1 MSYNSTGWDDNKANF
16 VNILLQA
23 HAILICGLQEHFKLE
38 NNLYKLACFKD
49 YEVFSIPAVKNNN
62 QVHRGRPSGGLSLIY
77 HQSLCKFATQMRV
90 PNSTRVH
97 GLKLN
102 LPHSPMLVINTY
114 FPNDPQTV
122 DFDDGELLR
131 TLEDIKYLI
140 NEIDDTYT
148 IIMMG
153 DLNTDFRRNTTYV
166 DIVKDFCDEVNI
178 ETVWSS
184 YPCEF
189 TYYHERLQANRTI
202 VSKSVIDHF
211 CVSSHSMISV
221 KEAQPLNIKDNRSN
235 HDPIFL
241 KLDTSLFITPS
252 EDYVEH
258 RTNKI
263 QWNRATPDQISQ
275 YKSDLSHKLSTI
287 HIDEPALSCT
297 NAHCDSEGHRL
308 AIDQM
313 CVDVFNSVSIA
324 VSENIPRANTKSFT
338 GDCIPGWNDS
348 VQEWKDLSIFWK
360 AVWISAGRPLDT
372 DLHRTMKYHRNQ
384 YHYAIRRAKKHEDQI
399 RKNKLLLA
407 CMNNQVTDIF
417 TEIRSMRNKNNSQFS
432 NVIDGKTSKGDIAE
446 HFKDLYEKIYNC
458 HDDKEEFLNLKNEL
472 SNNIP
477 QTDVNIL
484 EKISPSIIRK
494 IIKNFHSGKND
505 SYYDWRS
512 NAMKHAVDILD
523 VPLCDILKSMIT
535 HGHIPPIFLLCN
547 LIPILKDNR
556 GSKMSSSNY
565 RLIAISS
572 LMLKIFDHVI
582 LALCGDQLIPSKHQ
596 FGFQKGKST
605 TLCTWAVTETIN
617 YFRNRGSPVFLCFLD
632 LTKAFDCVKFSILF
646 EKLKDKIPA
655 ILLRFLIVSYIQQN
669 CVVMWDNYKSSSF
682 SISNGVRQGAVLS
695 PALFNYYIDNLY
707 KELMKTGHGCKIDS
721 VYFGCFAYADDLALL
736 APSREALQALINK
749 CSEFFSKHG
758 IKIST
763 HEDVKKTK
771 TKILVFGLKNNPTP
785 FTLNN
790 KQLPIVDS
798 WQHLGH
804 LVHCD
809 GSSKHDLEEKRRY
822 IVGKIHSLYQEL
834 GNLHPVVLFTILRSY
849 VFHLYGCQLWD
860 IYSKEAEKLWAT
872 WHKTIKLA
880 YNLPFATHR
889 YLLNALVNYDHIKK
903 QVIKRFIK
911 FHKTVTESDI
921 PQIKILHNTQ
931 SKDYR
936 SVYGRNISH
945 ILRDS
950 GAIALEQVNLA
961 NITINPVPPGCEWRI
976 NFLVDVLSE
985 RLYGDT
991 LSRDESDL
999 ILTHICVD

>member
-1 MSYNSTGWDDNKANF
+1 
-16 VNILLQA
+16 
-23 HAILICGLQEHFKLE
+23 
-38 NNLYKLACFKD
+38 
-49 YEVFSIPAVKNNN
+49 
-62 QVHRGRPSGGLSLIY
+62 
-77 HQSLCKFATQMRV
+77 
-90 PNSTRVH
+90 
-97 GLKLN
+97 
-102 LPHSPMLVINTY
+102 
-114 FPNDPQTV
+114 
-122 DFDDGELLR
+122 
-131 TLEDIKYLI
+131 
-140 NEIDDTYT
+140 
-148 IIMMG
+148 
-153 DLNTDFRRNTTYV
+153 
-166 DIVKDFCDEVNI
+166 
-178 ETVWSS
+178 
-184 YPCEF
+184 
-189 TYYHERLQANRTI
+189 
-202 VSKSVIDHF
+202 
-211 CVSSHSMISV
+211 
-221 KEAQPLNIKDNRSN
+221 
-235 HDPIFL
+235 
-241 KLDTSLFITPS
+241 
-252 EDYVEH
+252 
-258 RTNKI
+258 
-263 QWNRATPDQISQ
+263 
-275 YKSDLSHKLSTI
+275 
-287 HIDEPALSCT
+287 
-297 NAHCDSEGHRL
+297 
-308 AIDQM
+308 
-313 CVDVFNSVSIA
+313 
-324 VSENIPRANTKSFT
+324 
-338 GDCIPGWNDS
+338 
-348 VQEWKDLSIFWK
+348 
-360 AVWISAGRPLDT
+360 
-372 DLHRTMKYHRNQ
+372 
-384 YHYAIRRAKKHEDQI
+384 
-399 RKNKLLLA
+399 
-407 CMNNQVTDIF
+407 
-417 TEIRSMRNKNNSQFS
+417 
-432 NVIDGKTSKGDIAE
+432 
-446 HFKDLYEKIYNC
+446 
-458 HDDKEEFLNLKNEL
+458 
-472 SNNIP
+472 
-477 QTDVNIL
+477 
-484 EKISPSIIRK
+484 
-494 IIKNFHSGKND
+494 
-505 SYYDWRS
+505 
-512 NAMKHAVDILD
+512 
-523 VPLCDILKSMIT
+523 
-535 HGHIPPIFLLCN
+535 
-547 LIPILKDNR
+547 
-556 GSKMSSSNY
+556 
-565 RLIAISS
+565 
-572 LMLKIFDHVI
+572 
-582 LALCGDQLIPSKHQ
+582 
-596 FGFQKGKST
+596 
-605 TLCTWAVTETIN
+605 
-617 YFRNRGSPVFLCFLD
+617 
-632 LTKAFDCVKFSILF
+632 
-646 EKLKDKIPA
+646 
-655 ILLRFLIVSYIQQN
+655 
-669 CVVMWDNYKSSSF
+669 MWDNYKSSSF

-921 PQIKILHNTQ
+921 PQIKIVHNTQ